1 MKAKK
6 CGARY
11 TNQEHA
17 EEANCR
23 EMKKIEATLEERDVY
38 FSGTAYFVMV
48 SAG

>member
-1 MKAKK
+1 MGLDIQIRSMRKK
-6 CGARY
+6 Q
-11 TNQEHA
+11 TA

-38 FSGTAYFVMV
+38 FSGTSYSVMV